1 MAEII
6 RLHGTKDSSNP
17 SRQEVWREFRDDRSL
32 RQIHKITDHEMALLE
47 RTALLGEFNSAEDLL
62 FMLKAI
68 RGGAL
73 NDLERAVERAAND
86 ASTQRNS

>member
-6 RLHGTKDSSNP
+6 RVHRTKDSSPP
-17 SRQEVWREFRDDRSL
+17 SRREVWCEFRDDRSL
-32 RQIHKITDHEMALLE
+32 RQIHQITDHEMALLE
-47 RTALLGEFNSAEDLL
+47 RTALLGEFNSTEDLL

-73 NDLERAVERAAND
+73 NDLERAAND
-86 ASTQRNS
+86 ASIQRNN